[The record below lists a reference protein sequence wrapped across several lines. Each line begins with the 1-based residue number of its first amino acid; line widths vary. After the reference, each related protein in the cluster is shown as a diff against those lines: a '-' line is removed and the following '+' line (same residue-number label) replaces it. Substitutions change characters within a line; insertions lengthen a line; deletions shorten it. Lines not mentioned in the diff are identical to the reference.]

1 MSDARL
7 FTVRPSKQARS
18 DHKDAFRIYLSSSS
32 LAALKLRAGDICS
45 VNTPDGSPKTAVA
58 WTAAESIQS
67 TVVQTSRTFQD
78 CYEITVGEKIF
89 ISRAEGLLEGIDRV
103 YITECSD
110 VDRLTRYGGPIPP
123 KEKDH
128 WAFALRF
135 PLSRCELVA
144 VGLTFDVE
152 LIGQRRSF
160 KVANIKTATRNPAN
174 TLFRFADSSEIRIDD
189 EIDGV
194 PEEAPSAI
202 QVKPSG
208 LGGLSRQIDSIN
220 ESLADFS
227 LGQKF
232 RMPSFYE
239 HSRGI
244 LLYGPKGTGKS
255 ALLHQI
261 QAAGWKKTFSLGSSM
276 FSRNIS
282 DSETKVR
289 NVFQEAVRCQPSA
302 IIIDQLDF
310 IAPKRASL
318 DSQSLTSVLCECLD
332 MAKSALVLVVAA
344 TRHPNDVDD
353 ALRTPHRLAIEIE
366 MQVPTAQDRAEIL
379 RAICGS
385 STRQLSEE
393 LIETIAEKTHGY
405 VGADLFALLQLVC
418 RKARQR
424 QLCQSHSPTRLCD
437 VTSSPDLV
445 AGVEH
450 IEENMVVDLDI
461 EESDVMS
468 ALQETRP
475 TAMREVFLETP
486 KVRWTDIGGQHDIK
500 KRLQKAVERPLKF
513 PERMKRLNVKS
524 KKGILLYGPP
534 GCSKTLMVKALA
546 TEAGLNFLAVKGAEI
561 LSMYVGESER
571 ALREIFRKARSAR
584 PSIIFFD
591 EIDAIASRRNSSH
604 GGVNVLTTLLNEMD
618 GIEELKNVLVI
629 AATNK
634 PDVIDP
640 ALMRPGRLD
649 NILYIGLP
657 DFDAR
662 KEILNIWFRK
672 SVVHPEVDLEELAE
686 LTHGYS
692 GAEIVS
698 ICETAGDA
706 ALDEEEETGQEQDV
720 RWEHFKYALEQVQ
733 RQITDAVREEY
744 ERWGKHRPD
753 VAIHA
758 CLFQV
763 RRVSSTSCLPGHLK
777 ADRHVAQCMRW
788 ISKDDHGV
796 QCPLEEVQGRSAG
809 VHPLSMTMAAATN
822 IVLEAGLG
830 LRRELQSYTEP
841 KQWTSKKFKVEKLTK
856 NVTTSHLREI
866 FGSFGDIKSLELPM
880 NRTFMTNRGT
890 AYILYHDPADAEA
903 AVSHMHEAQLDGAVL
918 NVSIVL
924 PRRAFS
930 RSPPPAENG
939 RGGSGRRSM
948 AVRGPWSDMT
958 YTDRAL
964 CRAQGHGV
972 AHCHLSQIRALDPQ
986 QGDEPTS
993 EWTAL
998 GTVNAAVQVIAVMV
1012 TAVIAMKIEAGAGA
1026 GAEFIAWMPQGNNLE
1041 KLIVYRT
1048 SVSY

>member
-500 KRLQKAVERPLKF
+500 KRLQKAVERPLK
-513 PERMKRLNVKS
+513 
-524 KKGILLYGPP
+524 
-534 GCSKTLMVKALA
+534 
-546 TEAGLNFLAVKGAEI
+546 
-561 LSMYVGESER
+561 
-571 ALREIFRKARSAR
+571 
-584 PSIIFFD
+584 
-591 EIDAIASRRNSSH
+591 
-604 GGVNVLTTLLNEMD
+604 
-618 GIEELKNVLVI
+618 
-629 AATNK
+629 
-634 PDVIDP
+634 
-640 ALMRPGRLD
+640 
-649 NILYIGLP
+649 
-657 DFDAR
+657 
-662 KEILNIWFRK
+662 
-672 SVVHPEVDLEELAE
+672 
-686 LTHGYS
+686 
-692 GAEIVS
+692 
-698 ICETAGDA
+698 
-706 ALDEEEETGQEQDV
+706 
-720 RWEHFKYALEQVQ
+720 
-733 RQITDAVREEY
+733 
-744 ERWGKHRPD
+744 
-753 VAIHA
+753 
-758 CLFQV
+758 
-763 RRVSSTSCLPGHLK
+763 VSSG
-777 ADRHVAQCMRW
+777 
-788 ISKDDHGV
+788 
-796 QCPLEEVQGRSAG
+796 PLA
-809 VHPLSMTMAAATN
+809 L
-822 IVLEAGLG
+822 
-830 LRRELQSYTEP
+830 
-841 KQWTSKKFKVEKLTK
+841 LT
-856 NVTTSHLREI
+856 R
-866 FGSFGDIKSLELPM
+866 
-880 NRTFMTNRGT
+880 
-890 AYILYHDPADAEA
+890 
-903 AVSHMHEAQLDGAVL
+903 
-918 NVSIVL
+918 
-924 PRRAFS
+924 
-930 RSPPPAENG
+930 
-939 RGGSGRRSM
+939 
-948 AVRGPWSDMT
+948 
-958 YTDRAL
+958 
-964 CRAQGHGV
+964 
-972 AHCHLSQIRALDPQ
+972 
-986 QGDEPTS
+986 
-993 EWTAL
+993 
-998 GTVNAAVQVIAVMV
+998 
-1012 TAVIAMKIEAGAGA
+1012 
-1026 GAEFIAWMPQGNNLE
+1026 
-1041 KLIVYRT
+1041 
-1048 SVSY
+1048 